1 MSGSRNAGMTSTN
14 TNIKNL
20 LAACLLGCFFMYAC
34 ENDVADVKAFGSK
47 APGIEEGKNIESYIS
62 QSGRIRAKL
71 TAPILLRYQG
81 DSMRKTEFPNTL
93 HVDFF
98 DSTMRIESQ
107 LFAKYGR
114 YLPNESKVFLKD
126 SVVIFNTKGDTLYS
140 NELYWDQSLGQ
151 FYTHTPVTL
160 VQSYPYKQRGRY
172 ANGFRSN
179 QDLTDITFFN
189 IQPGSFA
196 IIPDSSFS
204 K

>member
-1 MSGSRNAGMTSTN
+1 MTKFPSH
-14 TNIKNL
+14 IKNL
-20 LAACLLGCFFMYAC
+20 LAACLVGCFFMWGC
-34 ENDVADVKAFGSK
+34 ENDVNDVKELSRR

-62 QSGRIRAKL
+62 QEGRITAKL
-71 TAPILLRYQG
+71 TSPLLLRYQG
-81 DSMRKTEFPNTL
+81 DSLRKAEFPNTL

-98 DSTMRIESQ
+98 DSTMRVESQ

-114 YLPNESKVFLKD
+114 YLQNESKVFLRD

-151 FYTHTPVTL
+151 FYTNTPVTL
-160 VQSYPYKQRGRY
+160 VQNYPYKQKGRY

-196 IIPDSSFS
+196 ILPDSTFNQ
-204 K
+204 

>member
-1 MSGSRNAGMTSTN
+1 MIKPSFH
-14 TNIKNL
+14 IKNI
-20 LAACLLGCFFMYAC
+20 LAACLLGCFFVCGC
-34 ENDVADVKAFGSK
+34 ENDVNDVKELSRR
-47 APGIEEGKNIESYIS
+47 APGIEEGKNIESYLS
-62 QSGRIRAKL
+62 QNGRISAKL
-71 TAPILLRYQG
+71 TAPLLLRYQG
-81 DSMRKTEFPNTL
+81 DSLRKTEFPNTL

-98 DSTMRIESQ
+98 DSTMRTESQ

-114 YLPNESKVFLKD
+114 YLPNESKVFLRD

-151 FYTHTPVTL
+151 FYTNTPVTL
-160 VQSYPYKQRGRY
+160 VQHYPYKQKGRY

-196 IIPDSSFS
+196 IIPDSTFNP
-204 K
+204 